1 MKSFLFKRR
10 DPKVEARNELHEAEL
25 ALLNAQSAAEYA
37 DSQVAYNISRIE
49 RLKDFLG
56 MDVPPTSRPTM
67 SAADSFGLFS
77 TRQGSAPSRKRAIA
91 ETV

>member
-37 DSQVAYNISRIE
+37 DSQVAYNTSRIE

-56 MDVPPTSRPTM
+56 MDVPPHEQPHYERG
-67 SAADSFGLFS
+67 GLFRALQYAS
-77 TRQGSAPSRKRAIA
+77 RSRTGS
-91 ETV
+91 

>member
-1 MKSFLFKRR
+1 MKSFIFKRR
-10 DPKVEARNELHEAEL
+10 DPKAEAHNELREDEL

-37 DSQVAYNISRIE
+37 DSQVAYNTSRVE

-56 MDVPPTSRPTM
+56 MDVTSTSKPTM

-77 TRQGSAPSRKRAIA
+77 TRQGLAPTRKRTTA